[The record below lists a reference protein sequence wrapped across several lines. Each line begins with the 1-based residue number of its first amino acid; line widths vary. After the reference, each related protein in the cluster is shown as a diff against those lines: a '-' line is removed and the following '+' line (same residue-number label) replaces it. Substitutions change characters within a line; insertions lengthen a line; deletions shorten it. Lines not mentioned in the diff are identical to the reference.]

1 MLQISKRNATLASLM
16 MALGLTMSACSKHES
31 AESKPT
37 EEIAAQQG
45 EMARAKNPAPI
56 SKEKASPA
64 SAFAAAPAA
73 ASGATATA
81 NTATAAATPVSAS
94 GDAGEKLFGSVCTT
108 CHTAGLMGAPKLGDK
123 AAWAPRIAQGKETLY
138 KHAIG
143 GFQGK
148 AGMMPPKG
156 GSQASDDE
164 VKAAVDYMVSKAS

>member
-1 MLQISKRNATLASLM
+1 MLPISTRNATLASLM
-16 MALGLTMSACSKHES
+16 LALGLTMSACSKHES

-45 EMARAKNPAPI
+45 EIARANHPMPV
-56 SKEKASPA
+56 ASQPA
-64 SAFAAAPAA
+64 SFVPPTAASAAA
-73 ASGATATA
+73 TT
-81 NTATAAATPVSAS
+81 TTAAATPVSA
-94 GDAGEKLFGSVCTT
+94 DAGEKLFGSVCTT
-108 CHTAGLMGAPKLGDK
+108 CHTAGLMGAPKFGDK

-148 AGMMPPKG
+148 NGVMPPKG
-156 GSQASDDE
+156 GSQASDDD

>member
-1 MLQISKRNATLASLM
+1 MLPISTRNATLASLM
-16 MALGLTMSACSKHES
+16 IALGLTMSACSKHES

-45 EMARAKNPAPI
+45 EIARANHPMPV
-56 SKEKASPA
+56 ASQPA
-64 SAFAAAPAA
+64 SFVPPTAASAAATTT
-73 ASGATATA
+73 TAT
-81 NTATAAATPVSAS
+81 ATPVSA
-94 GDAGEKLFGSVCTT
+94 DAGEKLFSSVCAT

-123 AAWAPRIAQGKETLY
+123 AAWAPRIAQGKDTLY

-143 GFQGK
+143 GYQGK
-148 AGMMPPKG
+148 AGVMPAKG